1 MAPLCNCR
9 RERLARPATI
19 NKDLCP
25 ADLSPVRAPLS
36 PSALP
41 RPFAAGEPG
50 DSEDHRPCPLPR
62 SLPLAH
68 ARGPTEESNME
79 LRWAARGARAAA
91 MARERIA
98 KTGIAPGGHP
108 IWTDR
113 EMALL
118 AVIYPDYQRA
128 IAVLGRRSYWALRHR
143 AQIMG
148 LTSNHHHR
156 WTGAEISRL
165 RKLYPT
171 ADNIALL
178 NAFPGLSLSQIQRRA
193 THSHIYRKRR
203 PFKKNRHQ
211 DYRSNPQPRLR
222 AECIHDRSRRHGE
235 DKSLLS

>member
-1 MAPLCNCR
+1 
-9 RERLARPATI
+9 
-19 NKDLCP
+19 
-25 ADLSPVRAPLS
+25 
-36 PSALP
+36 
-41 RPFAAGEPG
+41 
-50 DSEDHRPCPLPR
+50 
-62 SLPLAH
+62 
-68 ARGPTEESNME
+68 ME

-171 ADNIALL
+171 ADNIAFL

-193 THSHIYRKRR
+193 THPHIYRKRR
-203 PFKKNRHQ
+203 PFKKTGIKIIDQIRNRAFELNVSMIDLDAMAKTKAYFHRSGWRKGYINHQ
-211 DYRSNPQPRLR
+211 AIAKAAHALDGLMAVQWREAS
-222 AECIHDRSRRHGE
+222 
-235 DKSLLS
+235 